1 MERSRTITLFS
12 EVPSPRRG
20 PSGFLVSVLVHLAA
34 ICLGFIYMKEAVHV
48 TDLISKQRY
57 VVRLINVEPP
67 RVRMTRSGGSGGG
80 SPDMAAPSM
89 HSADPGGQPSA
100 PLIRNAVRPV
110 HAPQT
115 LVQPDLPPD
124 LLAKQIPLPQVLIWT
139 AGQIPVTKITPPR
152 LQITNT
158 PILHTSLEAPNEQLK
173 IAELKISANAFGA
186 SALTLPPSTTA
197 PVAVKR
203 PNLPSQM
210 PATASTLVGV
220 ATPARVLSLSDVQ
233 LERGTIALPALN
245 ELGAADGVND
255 PTAEKAL
262 AGSSSNGVGKQSGS
276 ATGRDQGGRGSDNAA
291 GGGNGQLASA
301 GAGGQG
307 GAKEGNGRGD
317 GANDGSARGSGD
329 NTGDAGTADTAS
341 VTEIR
346 QPIDGQFGA
355 VVVGSSI
362 AERYPETMQMWA
374 GRMAYSVYLHV
385 GLEKNWILQ
394 YAVTRDTASVS
405 GNPTQPKAPWP
416 YLMERPHL
424 APGDF
429 TSDAVM
435 VHGRLNA
442 SGHFEELAVVF
453 PSDFSQAQFVLASLR
468 QWRFRPAT
476 QNGAVV
482 ALEVLLIIPEED

>member
-12 EVPSPRRG
+12 EVQSPRRG
-20 PSGFLVSVLVHLAA
+20 PSGVLVSIFVHAAA
-34 ICLGFIYMKEAVHV
+34 ICLGFVYMKEAVHV

-80 SPDMAAPSM
+80 SPDMSAASM
-89 HSADPGGQPSA
+89 HSAEPGGQPSS
-100 PLIRNAVRPV
+100 PLVREAVRPV

-139 AGQIPVTKITPPR
+139 AGQIPVTNITPPR
-152 LQITNT
+152 LQIANT
-158 PILHTSLEAPNEQLK
+158 PISHTSLQAPNEQLK
-173 IAELKISANAFGA
+173 VAELKISANAFGA

-197 PVAVKR
+197 PVVVKR
-203 PNLPSQM
+203 PNLPPQM
-210 PATASTLVGV
+210 PSTASTLVGV
-220 ATPARVLSLSDVQ
+220 ATPARVISLSDVQ

-245 ELGAADGVND
+245 ELGAADRVNN
-255 PTAEKAL
+255 PTAEKTL
-262 AGSSSNGVGKQSGS
+262 TGSSGKGVGKQSGGG
-276 ATGRDQGGRGSDNAA
+276 TGSDQGGRGNDNAA
-291 GGGNGQLASA
+291 GSGNGQLALA

-307 GAKEGNGRGD
+307 GATQGTGRGD
-317 GANDGSARGSGD
+317 GVNNGSARGSGD
-329 NTGDAGTADTAS
+329 STGDGPADTAS

-346 QPIDGQFGA
+346 QPMDGQFGA

-362 AERYPETMQMWA
+362 AEKYPETMQMWA

-385 GLEKNWILQ
+385 GLEKSWILQ
-394 YAVTRDTASVS
+394 YAVTRDAPSVN
-405 GNPTQPKAPWP
+405 GNAIQPKAPWP

-435 VHGRLNA
+435 VQGRLNV
-442 SGHFEELAVVF
+442 SGHFEALAVVF